1 MWAAKGADN
10 GWLQESLLD
19 GKFVLKMKRAV
30 VFLPMEEITIL
41 TRPDAVLLNNQ
52 NESLEKIA
60 SSLWELHRKMSKR
73 LVFDI
78 V

>member
-1 MWAAKGADN
+1 
-10 GWLQESLLD
+10 
-19 GKFVLKMKRAV
+19 MKCAV

-41 TRPDAVLLNNQ
+41 TRPDAVVLNNQ
-52 NESLEKIA
+52 NESLEKLA
-60 SSLWELHRKMSKR
+60 SLLWEVHRKMSKR